1 MNLID
6 KSCILGIQKSN
17 PKSKIYLCT
26 DADAKDEERADE
38 VTAALKAKELTP
50 IYLLTG
56 QCSRRK
62 RDSGRWNIGEALFLL
77 SFQSL
82 FISINGFVSN
92 ILFY

>member
-6 KSCILGIQKSN
+6 KSCIVGIQKSN

-56 QCSRRK
+56 QCSRRRK
-62 RDSGRWNIGEALFLL
+62 RDSGRWNIHEALFYYHL
-77 SFQSL
+77 
-82 FISINGFVSN
+82 IFVY
-92 ILFY
+92 IYKWFCE